1 MVMPVAE
8 RSDGHGSRLHPFPC
22 ARPPRRDLWIAEVRR
37 SPIAFVTVVKVP
49 NDRMRGSRFSSCNM
63 SFTYCGYG
71 CLPRLYYAHLISRA
85 EIVAG
90 LGSFVESYP
99 LFGFRPEDYDEL
111 FVEQLDL
118 VLAIRE

>member
-1 MVMPVAE
+1 
-8 RSDGHGSRLHPFPC
+8 
-22 ARPPRRDLWIAEVRR
+22 
-37 SPIAFVTVVKVP
+37 
-49 NDRMRGSRFSSCNM
+49 M

-71 CLPRLYYAHLISRA
+71 CLPRLYYAHLISRGRA

-118 VLAIRE
+118 VLAIRELVEVYRFEQVHCYQALARAEYNS